1 MQSFLGIFNTDLVN
15 KYKQRIPLRALAKS
29 FIDGPFGL
37 PQCLGHDMH
46 RPAGWA
52 ELLGLH
58 FEKNICSLIG
68 ISNVPESDDENE
80 LICQKHN
87 IAHRKYVEEMTR
99 DSRKPFLESLKAL
112 GFGTPKITY
121 AECCI
126 ALEENIAVKLFPEF
140 FGKCD
145 KDGLIAVSDILTD
158 FTYFGDGIFCSKTT
172 DYAVLAHQFFRKRL
186 SIHNSCCNLFLNE
199 LIQSDNPKW
208 NAKIRI
214 DRNMLGWKHGVKR
227 SIELEY
233 WYGPKFN
240 DDVSK
245 IQKGVARHKSS
256 ENESLYNLID
266 STEFS
271 WYYDNQSHTF
281 ECEEITT
288 QPSVGVSE
296 EQYGFRYIHSIY
308 EHDKQSIVHF
318 DAAIKLYNEEEY
330 VKRLDQSLDKVDK
343 NIPYTKLFRIDGQ
356 LAVSDWKRLCVLF
369 MQGNSLVSE
378 YFGVKQFDDND
389 AIAAP
394 PNEPYGEK
402 ISNRLYRKEYG
413 VRAFLSC
420 VDGEIDSDAIDEFDV
435 FSNGE
440 NECSVVDYDVIELV
454 KELNKNGI
462 DLHIPDSVI
471 RMDVADSYI
480 NIPTIKISDDENFD
494 KKASIVLQSL
504 CSVLKLY
511 DEHYCQECV
520 AFTIAWPFMSRIAK
534 LSFIGGI
541 QDVLD
546 SVGKINNLP
555 KTEEKFLDFAE
566 EIQKDINLHTAKDCS
581 YDKLSPIGLNG
592 NIRLHR
598 ATMRSSDIQIVQKKD
613 ELAIKLSEEA
623 TEIAKKYNIVA
634 VAAWNVKSSL
644 CTICGKDYWHCAHRV
659 FLDRDCEIEIK
670 DIKRLGF
677 FWSIGNKSKES

>member
-1 MQSFLGIFNTDLVN
+1 M
-15 KYKQRIPLRALAKS
+15 
-29 FIDGPFGL
+29 
-37 PQCLGHDMH
+37 
-46 RPAGWA
+46 
-52 ELLGLH
+52 
-58 FEKNICSLIG
+58 
-68 ISNVPESDDENE
+68 
-80 LICQKHN
+80 
-87 IAHRKYVEEMTR
+87 
-99 DSRKPFLESLKAL
+99 
-112 GFGTPKITY
+112 
-121 AECCI
+121 
-126 ALEENIAVKLFPEF
+126 
-140 FGKCD
+140 
-145 KDGLIAVSDILTD
+145 
-158 FTYFGDGIFCSKTT
+158 
-172 DYAVLAHQFFRKRL
+172 
-186 SIHNSCCNLFLNE
+186 
-199 LIQSDNPKW
+199 IQSDNPKW

-308 EHDKQSIVHF
+308 EHDKHSIVHF
-318 DAAIKLYNEEEY
+318 DAAIKMYNKEE
-330 VKRLDQSLDKVDK
+330 RLNRLGQSLDKVEK
-343 NIPYTKLFRIDGQ
+343 NISYTKLFRIDGS
-356 LAVSDWKRLCVLF
+356 LDVSEWKRLCVLF

-378 YFGVKQFDDND
+378 YFGIKQFDDND
-389 AIAAP
+389 AITAS

-420 VDGEIDSDAIDEFDV
+420 VDGEIHSDAIDEFDV

-454 KELNKNGI
+454 KELHKKGME
-462 DLHIPDSVI
+462 LHIPDSVI

-480 NIPTIKISDDENFD
+480 NIPTIKISDDEKFD
-494 KKASIVLQSL
+494 KKVLIVLQSL

-511 DEHYCQECV
+511 KEHYCQKNV
-520 AFTIAWPFMSRIAK
+520 ALTLAWPFLERIAK
-534 LSFIGGI
+534 LSFVGRI

-546 SVGKINNLP
+546 CVAKINRFP
-555 KTEEKFLDFAE
+555 KTKEEFLDFAE
-566 EIQKDINLHTAKDCS
+566 DLQKDINLHTAEENTF
-581 YDKLSPIGLNG
+581 DKLSPIGLNG
-592 NIRLHR
+592 NMRLHR
-598 ATMRSSDIQIVQKKD
+598 RPIESSSCKIIREDGKLFID
-613 ELAIKLSEEA
+613 LSEEMA
-623 TEIAKKYNIVA
+623 EIAQNHKILPVIAFNI
-634 VAAWNVKSSL
+634 KSSL
-644 CTICGKDYWHCAHRV
+644 CSICGKEYWN
-659 FLDRDCEIEIK
+659 CEHQRFVDGNCSEIITDA
-670 DIKRLGF
+670 DIIGC
-677 FWSIGNKSKES
+677 FWSVHDGDCGVD

>member
-1 MQSFLGIFNTDLVN
+1 MQSFLGIFNTNLVN
-15 KYKQRIPLRALAKS
+15 KYKQRIPLRVLAKS
-29 FIDGPFGL
+29 FIDCPLGL
-37 PQCLGHDMH
+37 PQCIGHDSH
-46 RPAGWA
+46 RPAGLA

-68 ISNVPESDDENE
+68 ISNVPESDDENKW
-80 LICQKHN
+80 ICQKHN
-87 IAHRKYVEEMTR
+87 IAHQKYVDEMTK
-99 DSRKPFLESLKAL
+99 DSRKTFLESLKAL
-112 GFGTPKITY
+112 GCDLPKITY
-121 AECCI
+121 AGCCI
-126 ALEENIAVKLFPEF
+126 ALGENIAVKVFPELF
-140 FGKCD
+140 NKCD
-145 KDGLIAVSDILTD
+145 DDGLISVSDILTD
-158 FTYFGDGIFCSKTT
+158 FTYYGDGIFCSKNN
-172 DYAVLAHQFFRKRL
+172 DYAILAHQFFRRRL
-186 SIHNSCCNLFLNE
+186 SIHNSYCNLFLNE
-199 LIQSDNPKW
+199 LIQSNNSNW

-214 DRNMLGWKHGVKR
+214 DRNALGWKHNAKR

-233 WYGPKFN
+233 WYGPKFD

-245 IQKGVARHKSS
+245 IPKGVARHKAS
-256 ENESLYNLID
+256 EKESLYNLVD

-271 WYYDNQSHTF
+271 WYNDKHSHTF

-308 EHDKQSIVHF
+308 EHDQQSIVHF

-378 YFGVKQFDDND
+378 YFGVKQFSDKADDVKEVVHGERLSNSLYK
-389 AIAAP
+389 
-394 PNEPYGEK
+394 NEYC
-402 ISNRLYRKEYG
+402 

-420 VDGEIDSDAIDEFDV
+420 VDGTVESDSVDEFDV
-435 FSNGE
+435 LNDGE
-440 NECSVVDYDVIELV
+440 HEYSVIDYDVIELV
-454 KELNKNGI
+454 KELHKKGME
-462 DLHIPDSVI
+462 LHIPDSVI

-480 NIPTIKISDDENFD
+480 NIPTIKISDDEKFD
-494 KKASIVLQSL
+494 KKVLIVLQSL

-520 AFTIAWPFMSRIAK
+520 AFTIAWPFMGRIAK

-541 QDVLD
+541 RDVLD
-546 SVGKINNLP
+546 CVEKIDIFP
-555 KTEEKFLDFAE
+555 KTEEQFLDFAE
-566 EIQKDINLHTAKDCS
+566 EIQRNINLHAANNCT

-659 FLDRDCEIEIK
+659 FLDRDCKIEIK
-670 DIKRLGF
+670 DAKHLGF
-677 FWSIGNKSKES
+677 FWSIGDKSKES

>member
-1 MQSFLGIFNTDLVN
+1 MKSFLGIFNTDLVN
-15 KYKQRIPLRALAKS
+15 KYKQRVPLRALAKS

-68 ISNVPESDDENE
+68 VSNVPENDEEGE
-80 LICQKHN
+80 LICRKHKV
-87 IAHRKYVEEMTR
+87 ARQKYVDEMTR
-99 DSRKPFLESLKAL
+99 DLRKPFLESLKAF
-112 GFGTPKITY
+112 GFGTPKTTY

-126 ALEENIAVKLFPEF
+126 ALEENTAVKVFPEF

-172 DYAVLAHQFFRKRL
+172 DYAVLVHQFFRKRL

-199 LIQSDNPKW
+199 LIQSDNPNW

-378 YFGVKQFDDND
+378 YFGVKQFPDKADDVK
-389 AIAAP
+389 
-394 PNEPYGEK
+394 EVSHGERL
-402 ISNRLYRKEYG
+402 SNSLYKNEYG

-420 VDGEIDSDAIDEFDV
+420 VDGTVESDSIDEFDV
-435 FSNGE
+435 LSDGE
-440 NECSVVDYDVIELV
+440 HEYSVIDYDVIELV
-454 KELNKNGI
+454 KELHKKGME
-462 DLHIPDSVI
+462 LHIPDSVI
-471 RMDVADSYI
+471 RMNVADSYI
-480 NIPTIKISDDENFD
+480 NIPTIKISDDEKFD
-494 KKASIVLQSL
+494 KKVLIVLQSL

-511 DEHYCQECV
+511 KEHYCQKNV
-520 AFTIAWPFMSRIAK
+520 ALTLAWPFLERIAK
-534 LSFIGGI
+534 LSFVGRI

-546 SVGKINNLP
+546 CVAKINRFP
-555 KTEEKFLDFAE
+555 KTKEEFLDFAE
-566 EIQKDINLHTAKDCS
+566 DLQKDINLHTAEENTF
-581 YDKLSPIGLNG
+581 DKLSPIGLNG
-592 NIRLHR
+592 NMRLHR
-598 ATMRSSDIQIVQKKD
+598 RPIESSSCKIIREDGKLFID
-613 ELAIKLSEEA
+613 LSEEMA
-623 TEIAKKYNIVA
+623 EIAQNHKILPVIAFNI
-634 VAAWNVKSSL
+634 KSSL
-644 CTICGKDYWHCAHRV
+644 CSICGKEYWN
-659 FLDRDCEIEIK
+659 CEHQRFVDGNCSEIIK
-670 DIKRLGF
+670 DADIIGC
-677 FWSIGNKSKES
+677 FWSVHDGDCGVD

>member
-29 FIDGPFGL
+29 FIDSPSGL

-68 ISNVPESDDENE
+68 INNVPETDDEAK

-87 IAHRKYVEEMTR
+87 IARQKYVDEMTK
-99 DSRKPFLESLKAL
+99 DSRKPFLESLRI
-112 GFGTPKITY
+112 FGCDSPKITY

-126 ALEENIAVKLFPEF
+126 ALEENIAVKAFPELF
-140 FGKCD
+140 DKCD
-145 KDGLIAVSDILTD
+145 KDGLIAISDILTD
-158 FTYFGDGIFCSKTT
+158 FTYYGDGIFCSKNT
-172 DYAVLAHQFFRKRL
+172 DYAILAHQYFRKRL
-186 SIHNSCCNLFLNE
+186 SIHNSCCNLFLNA
-199 LIQSDNPKW
+199 LIQSDNPNW

-256 ENESLYNLID
+256 EGDALYNLVD

-308 EHDKQSIVHF
+308 DHDKQAVVHF

-343 NIPYTKLFRIDGQ
+343 NILYTKLFRIDGR

-369 MQGNSLVSE
+369 MQGNSLISE
-378 YFGVKQFDDND
+378 YFGVRQF
-389 AIAAP
+389 
-394 PNEPYGEK
+394 PNKADEAKEVAYGERL
-402 ISNRLYRKEYG
+402 SNSLYKNEYG
-413 VRAFLSC
+413 VRALLSC
-420 VDGEIDSDAIDEFDV
+420 VDGSIESDSIDEFDV
-435 FSNGE
+435 LNDGE
-440 NECSVVDYDVIELV
+440 NEYSVVDCDVIEFV
-454 KELNKNGI
+454 KESKKNGLS
-462 DLHIPDSVI
+462 LHIPESVV
-471 RMDVADSYI
+471 RMDIDDSYI
-480 NIPTIKISDDENFD
+480 NIPTIKISSDENFE
-494 KKASIVLQSL
+494 KKVSLVIQSL
-504 CSVLKLY
+504 SSVLKLY
-511 DEHYCQECV
+511 KEHYCQKNI
-520 AFTIAWPFMSRIAK
+520 AFTLAWPFLERIAK

-546 SVGKINNLP
+546 CLAKINKLP
-555 KTEEKFLDFAE
+555 KTKGEFLDFAE
-566 EIQKDINLHTAKDCS
+566 DLQKNINLHTAEENS
-581 YDKLSPIGLNG
+581 FDKLSPIGLNG
-592 NIRLHR
+592 NMRLHR
-598 ATMRSSDIQIVQKKD
+598 RPIQTASCKIIHEDGKLFV
-613 ELAIKLSEEA
+613 ELSEE
-623 TEIAKKYNIVA
+623 TSEIAQRYKIRPVIA
-634 VAAWNVKSSL
+634 FNVKSSL
-644 CTICGKDYWHCAHRV
+644 CSICGKEYWHCEHQKFV
-659 FLDRDCEIEIK
+659 DENCCEEIK
-670 DIKRLGF
+670 NANIIGC
-677 FWSIGNKSKES
+677 FWSVCNGDCSVD